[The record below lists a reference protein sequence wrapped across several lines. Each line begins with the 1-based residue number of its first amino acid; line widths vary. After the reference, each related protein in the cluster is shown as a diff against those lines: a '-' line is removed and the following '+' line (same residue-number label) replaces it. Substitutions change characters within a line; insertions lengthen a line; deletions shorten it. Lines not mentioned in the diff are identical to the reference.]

1 MTNEEMQK
9 TMRNRILM
17 WENSDPTEFSDYD
30 FSDCVTCKYKS
41 IDWNEEPCDSCSLEN
56 NCYIPSR

>member
-1 MTNEEMQK
+1 MMNNALLFGND
-9 TMRNRILM
+9 RAWGRLP
-17 WENSDPTEFSDYD
+17 DPPEPPDYD

-41 IDWNEEPCDSCSLEN
+41 TDWNEEPCDSCSLEN